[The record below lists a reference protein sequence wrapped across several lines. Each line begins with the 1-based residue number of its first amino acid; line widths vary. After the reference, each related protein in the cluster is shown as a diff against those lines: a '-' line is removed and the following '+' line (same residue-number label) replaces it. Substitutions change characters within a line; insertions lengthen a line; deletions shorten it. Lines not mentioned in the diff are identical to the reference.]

1 MKTTRLILLAA
12 IAGLSGCVTGYTLV
26 AAGPTAID
34 NLHVN
39 AAPGWNLVPGSNT
52 NARAN
57 TQVWTQD
64 GLLLNRIAFVPAVPH
79 GEALIQSP
87 QKDAAL
93 PVFRK
98 DMLPN
103 EIEELVES
111 TFVKL
116 FGDGNAVIST
126 SNLRPHKFGDTPG
139 VMFDVDASVTES
151 PDYKGVVGAF
161 ISGEQLYFMYYL
173 AAEPYYF
180 GKDREAAEGMIKSAH
195 L

>member
-1 MKTTRLILLAA
+1 MKSARLVLLFAVA
-12 IAGLSGCVTGYTLV
+12 WLSGCATGYTLV
-26 AAGPTAID
+26 AAGPTTIH
-34 NLHVN
+34 NLHVT
-39 AAPGWNLVPGSNT
+39 AAPGWNLAPGNFT

-57 TQVWTQD
+57 TQIWTQD
-64 GLLLNRIAFVPAVPH
+64 GLLLNRMAFVPAVPH
-79 GEALIQSP
+79 GEALIRSP

-103 EIEELVES
+103 EIEELAES

-116 FGDGNAVIST
+116 YGDGNAVINT

-139 VMFDVDASVTES
+139 VMFDVDARVTES
-151 PDYKGVVGAF
+151 PDYKGLVGAF
-161 ISGEQLYFMYYL
+161 ISNEQLYFMYYL
-173 AAEPYYF
+173 AAEPHYF
-180 GKDREAAEGMIKSAH
+180 GKHREAAEGMIKSAH

>member
-1 MKTTRLILLAA
+1 MNSSRLLLLAA
-12 IAGLSGCVTGYTLV
+12 IAALSGCATGYTLV
-26 AAGPTAID
+26 PAGPVTIQ

-39 AAPGWNLVPGSNT
+39 AAPGWNLAPGSNM

-64 GLLLNRIAFVPAVPH
+64 GLLLNRMVFVPAVSH
-79 GEALIQSP
+79 GEALIRSP

-103 EIEELVES
+103 EIEELAES

-116 FGDGNAVIST
+116 YGDGNAVINT
-126 SNLRPHKFGDTPG
+126 SNLRPHRFGDTPG

-151 PDYKGVVGAF
+151 PDYKGLVGAF

-173 AAEPYYF
+173 AAEPHYF
-180 GKDREAAEGMIKSAH
+180 GKHREAAEAMIKSAH